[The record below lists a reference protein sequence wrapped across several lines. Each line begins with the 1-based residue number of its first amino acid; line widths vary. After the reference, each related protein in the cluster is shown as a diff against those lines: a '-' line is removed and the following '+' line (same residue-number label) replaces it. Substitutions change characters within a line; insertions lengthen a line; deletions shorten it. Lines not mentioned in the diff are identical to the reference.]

1 VGLTVAK
8 LSDTLQTVFTAAAEQ
23 AARQA
28 GLIRRRRLL
37 TGPAFVQGLVFTWLR
52 DPQASYEDLA
62 AGVADA
68 GAPLAVS
75 ALEGRF
81 TPAAADCLRRVLEHA
96 VGQLLAADPAA
107 GTALAAFS
115 DVCLDDASVIA
126 LPAAL
131 AGLWPG
137 CGGRGQGGCRAAL
150 KLYVRLGLRGGALR
164 HLQLLP
170 GRTAD
175 QSAPLQALPLPPGGL
190 RVADLGFFD
199 LDALQE
205 QDRRGCYFLSKLQT
219 GTLAADPRGDF
230 AALLAHLRR
239 HRGRTLDKPV
249 RLGRRHGLAARLL
262 AVRLPK
268 ALVRRRRKRAR
279 AEAGRKG
286 RTPDPRTLE
295 LCRWLVL
302 VTNAPREKLS
312 LPAALALYR
321 ARWQVEL
328 LFKLWKGHGG
338 IAASRSGKPWRV
350 LCEVYAKL
358 LGMLVQHWV
367 LLLRVWRYE
376 DRSLVKAAKRVRARV
391 AQLLDELPDAEGLKR
406 VLTRIMRS
414 LERGCRTQRRKK
426 HPSTFQLLLHP
437 DLLDSTDT

>member
-1 VGLTVAK
+1 MGLTVAK

-23 AARQA
+23 AAAQA
-28 GLIRRRRLL
+28 GLIRRRRTP

-52 DPQASYEDLA
+52 DPRASYEGLAEGA
-62 AGVADA
+62 AGA

-75 ALEGRF
+75 APEERF
-81 TPAAADCLRRVLEHA
+81 GPAAADCLRRVLEHA
-96 VGQLLAADPAA
+96 VGRLLAAGPAA
-107 GTALAAFS
+107 AAALAAFS
-115 DVCLDDASVIA
+115 GVCLDDATVIA

-137 CGGRGQGGCRAAL
+137 RGGRGAGGRTAAL
-150 KLYVRLGLRGGALR
+150 EVYVRLGLRGGALR
-164 HLQLLP
+164 HLGLLP
-170 GRTAD
+170 GRAAD
-175 QSAPLQALPLPPGGL
+175 QAAPLRALPLPPGGP

-199 LDALQE
+199 LDALRE
-205 QDRRGCYFLSKLQT
+205 QGRRGGYFLSKVQT
-219 GTLAADPRGDF
+219 GTPVADPQGDF
-230 AALLAHLRR
+230 AGLLWHLRR
-239 HRGRTLDKPV
+239 HRGRRLDRPV
-249 RLGRRHGLAARLL
+249 RLGRRHALAVRLL

-286 RTPDPRTLE
+286 RTPAAQALE

-302 VTNAPREKLS
+302 VTDAPRERLG
-312 LPAALALYR
+312 LAAALALCR

-328 LFKLWKGHGG
+328 LFKLWKGRGR
-338 IAASRSGKPWRV
+338 IDESRSGKPWRV

-358 LGMLVQHWV
+358 LGALVRHWA
-367 LLLRVWRYE
+367 LLLGVWRYE
-376 DRSLVKAAKRVRARV
+376 DRSPAKAAKRVRARA

-406 VLTRIMRS
+406 ALARIMRS

-437 DLLDSTDT
+437 ELLDSTDT

>member
-23 AARQA
+23 AAAEA

-75 ALEGRF
+75 ALEQRF
-81 TPAAADCLRRVLEHA
+81 TAAAADCLRRVLEHA
-96 VGQLLAADPAA
+96 AGRLLAADPAA
-107 GTALAAFS
+107 AAALAAFS
-115 DVCLDDASVIA
+115 DVCLDDATVIA

-131 AGLWPG
+131 AELWPG
-137 CGGRGQGGCRAAL
+137 CGGRGEGGCRAAL
-150 KLYVRLGLRGGALR
+150 KVYVRLGLRGGALR

-170 GRTAD
+170 ARTAD
-175 QSAPLQALPLPPGGL
+175 QAAPVQALPLPPGGL

-199 LDALQE
+199 LDAMRE
-205 QDRRGCYFLSKLQT
+205 QGRRGGFFLSKVQT
-219 GTLAADPRGDF
+219 GTLVADPQGDF
-230 AALLAHLRR
+230 AGLLPHLRR
-239 HRGRTLDKPV
+239 CRGRTLDKPV
-249 RLGRRHGLAARLL
+249 RLGRHHALAARLL

-268 ALVRRRRKRAR
+268 ALARRRRKRAR
-279 AEAGRKG
+279 QEARRKG
-286 RTPDPRTLE
+286 RRPAAQTLE

-302 VTNAPREKLS
+302 VTNAPPEKLS
-312 LPAALALYR
+312 LAAALALYR

-328 LFKLWKGHGG
+328 LFKLWKGHGRVDE
-338 IAASRSGKPWRV
+338 SRSGKPWRV

-367 LLLRVWRYE
+367 LLLGVWRHQ
-376 DRSLVKAAKRVRARV
+376 DRSLAKAAKRVRARV
-391 AQLLDELPDAEGLKR
+391 MQLLDELPDAEGLKR
-406 VLTRIMRS
+406 ALRRIMRS

-437 DLLDSTDT
+437 ELLESTDT